1 MINRIDKLQE
11 KIGLAN
17 FIKKTGAIMWPDIS
31 SCAAYFESFHIN
43 QEMLVYCQTKA
54 LQRCITGMFRSY
66 LHLSLWVSPHH
77 NMCRIVL
84 LYMHVQSNSQMPLGK
99 CPLTYFLSW
108 NRFFMSWVFFISPH
122 FYTCISGKNV
132 NIFNV
137 SYIFI
142 FKSLISLNLICSHI
156 TVFLLY
162 KCCYWL
168 SYEFGV

>member
-54 LQRCITGMFRSY
+54 LQRCITRMFRSY

-108 NRFFMSWVFFISPH
+108 NRFFMSWFFFLFRH
-122 FYTCISGKNV
+122 
-132 NIFNV
+132 IFT
-137 SYIFI
+137 
-142 FKSLISLNLICSHI
+142 H
-156 TVFLLY
+156 VFLAKMWIFSMFLIY
-162 KCCYWL
+162 L
-168 SYEFGV
+168 FSSH

>member
-108 NRFFMSWVFFISPH
+108 NRFFMGW
-122 FYTCISGKNV
+122 FYFLFRH
-132 NIFNV
+132 IFT
-137 SYIFI
+137 
-142 FKSLISLNLICSHI
+142 H
-156 TVFLLY
+156 VFLAKMWIFSMFLIY
-162 KCCYWL
+162 L
-168 SYEFGV
+168 FSSH

>member
-84 LYMHVQSNSQMPLGK
+84 LHMHVQSNSQMPLGK

-108 NRFFMSWVFFISPH
+108 NRFFMG
-122 FYTCISGKNV
+122 C
-132 NIFNV
+132 
-137 SYIFI
+137 FI
-142 FKSLISLNLICSHI
+142 FYFATFLHMYFWQKCEYFQCFLYIYFQVIRI
-156 TVFLLY
+156 TKLDL
-162 KCCYWL
+162 
-168 SYEFGV
+168 

>member
-99 CPLTYFLSW
+99 CPLTHFLSW
-108 NRFFMSWVFFISPH
+108 NRFFMGWFF
-122 FYTCISGKNV
+122 FYFATFLHMYFCLAKMW
-132 NIFNV
+132 IF
-137 SYIFI
+137 SMF
-142 FKSLISLNLICSHI
+142 LIYLFLSH
-156 TVFLLY
+156 
-162 KCCYWL
+162 
-168 SYEFGV
+168 

>member
-108 NRFFMSWVFFISPH
+108 NRFFMSWFF
-122 FYTCISGKNV
+122 FYFATFLHMYFCLAKMW
-132 NIFNV
+132 IF
-137 SYIFI
+137 SMF
-142 FKSLISLNLICSHI
+142 LIYLFSSH
-156 TVFLLY
+156 
-162 KCCYWL
+162 
-168 SYEFGV
+168 

>member
-17 FIKKTGAIMWPDIS
+17 FIKKTGANMWPDIS

-108 NRFFMSWVFFISPH
+108 NRFFMSWFFFLFRH
-122 FYTCISGKNV
+122 
-132 NIFNV
+132 IFT
-137 SYIFI
+137 
-142 FKSLISLNLICSHI
+142 H
-156 TVFLLY
+156 VFLAKMWIFSMFRIYLF
-162 KCCYWL
+162 
-168 SYEFGV
+168 SSH

>member
-1 MINRIDKLQE
+1 MTWF
-11 KIGLAN
+11 
-17 FIKKTGAIMWPDIS
+17 FILCGSLREFP
-31 SCAAYFESFHIN
+31 HIN
-43 QEMLVYCQTKA
+43 HELLVYCQTKA
-54 LQRCITGMFRSY
+54 LQRCITGMFWSY

-108 NRFFMSWVFFISPH
+108 NRFFMGWFFYFATFLH
-122 FYTCISGKNV
+122 VNV

-142 FKSLISLNLICSHI
+142 FISLKSLNLYSHI
-156 TVFLLY
+156 TVFY
-162 KCCYWL
+162 C
-168 SYEFGV
+168 V

>member
-17 FIKKTGAIMWPDIS
+17 FIKKKTGAIMWPDIS

-54 LQRCITGMFRSY
+54 LQRCITGMFWSY

-108 NRFFMSWVFFISPH
+108 NRFFMSWFFFLFRH
-122 FYTCISGKNV
+122 
-132 NIFNV
+132 IFTN
-137 SYIFI
+137 
-142 FKSLISLNLICSHI
+142 
-156 TVFLLY
+156 VFLAKMWIFSMFLIY
-162 KCCYWL
+162 L
-168 SYEFGV
+168 FSSH